1 MGPGQRSAFI
11 LRDIPGAA
19 LNQRL
24 TVRQLINLLLRLD
37 RISLILGLTIF
48 ISTYYGYSQYQ
59 QAGEMGDELDALE
72 KRFQVVQDDLDYLE
86 ANDETAALNAT
97 LEREK
102 AQPQPLSL
110 PTRDQAQVFSADIVA
125 YAAGQQLPLTTF
137 DRTETLV
144 PVGDKEFPTLHH
156 SVQAEGSRDT
166 LTGILQLVGEFPSA
180 KVRDLV
186 FSRVGGGQDQWL
198 MAMELDVIYGR

>member
-1 MGPGQRSAFI
+1 MQ
-11 LRDIPGAA
+11 
-19 LNQRL
+19 QL
-24 TVRQLINLLLRLD
+24 TVRQLINLLRRVDRL
-37 RISLILGLTIF
+37 SLILGLTIF
-48 ISTYYGYSQYQ
+48 IATYYGYTQYQ
-59 QAGEMGDELDALE
+59 LAGEMGEELDALE
-72 KRFQVVQDDLDYLE
+72 RRFQVVQDDLAYLE

-110 PTRDQAQVFSADIVA
+110 PTRNQAQVFRADIIA
-125 YAAGQQLPLTTF
+125 YAAAQQLTFSTF

-144 PVGDKEFPTLHH
+144 PVGNQEFPSLHH
-156 SVQAEGSRDT
+156 TLEGEGSRDA

-180 KVRDLV
+180 KVLDLV
-186 FSRVGGGQDQWL
+186 FSRVGGGQDRWL